1 VNSFDQATDASEASR
16 RPRRRTLALST
27 VIVLLVGILVTA
39 MLSISARV
47 VHSNNEDRLLRQRVR
62 EAATVASASIPT
74 LQIPLSSAAILA
86 EATNGNPNA
95 FKKLVEPFNKARAA
109 PFASVSLWS
118 TEPSSNPKPIAVVGE
133 APELASQ
140 TPADV
145 RGYIESSRGKA
156 TTALN
161 NLLEA
166 RDRRVGYGLTVP
178 GPNAHFLVYAES
190 KFPAGRVA
198 RIASNSAFADFDYA
212 LFLGTKPTPADL
224 IASSTGGA
232 ALSGRTDAT
241 TVPFGDSQLL
251 VVLRPRGDLG
261 GSFLA
266 NLWWILIVLGLA
278 LTAGAATL
286 VERVSRRRVEA
297 EQLAE
302 DNARLYA
309 SQRSVALAL
318 QHSLLAE
325 DFPTVPGLE
334 IGARYVA
341 GAEGIDIGGD
351 WYDVLGV
358 DANRVLVAVGDVS
371 GRGLH
376 AATTMASLR
385 FAMRAYALDGDGP
398 GAILEKLSRLVS
410 VKRDGQFATALCALI
425 DLRTREMRLAS
436 AGHPEP
442 LLVADG
448 DVSFIATK
456 TGLPVG
462 VREDGTYKETVC
474 TLPTG
479 GTLLFYT
486 DGLVERRTE
495 IVDVGLA
502 RLADAARGAS
512 GSLESMLSTVLAS
525 MIPEGSSDDTA
536 LLGLRWR

>member
-1 VNSFDQATDASEASR
+1 
-16 RPRRRTLALST
+16 
-27 VIVLLVGILVTA
+27 LVGILVTA

-62 EAATVASASIPT
+62 EAAAVASASIPT
-74 LQIPLSSAAILA
+74 LQIPLSSALILA
-86 EATNGNPNA
+86 EATNGDPNA
-95 FKKLVEPFNKARAA
+95 FKKLVEPFNQARAA

-118 TEPSSNPKPIAVVGE
+118 AEPSVDPKPIAVVGD

-140 TPADV
+140 PPADV
-145 RGYIESSRGKA
+145 RAYIERSRGKP

-178 GPNAHFLVYAES
+178 GPNARFLVYAES
-190 KFPAGRVA
+190 RFPAGRVA
-198 RIASNSAFADFDYA
+198 RIASSSAFADFDYA
-212 LFLGTKPTPADL
+212 LFLGTKSRPGDL
-224 IASSTGGA
+224 LASSTGGS
-232 ALSGRTDAT
+232 ALSGRKDAT
-241 TVPFGDSQLL
+241 AVPFGDSHLL
-251 VVLRPRGDLG
+251 VVMRPRGDLG
-261 GSFLA
+261 GSLLA

-278 LTAGAATL
+278 LTGGAAAL
-286 VERVSRRRVEA
+286 VERVSRRRAEA
-297 EQLAE
+297 EQLAV
-302 DNARLYA
+302 DNAWLYA

-325 DFPTVPGLE
+325 DFPTVPGLD

-351 WYDVLGV
+351 WYDVLSV

-398 GAILEKLSRLVS
+398 GAILQKLSRLVS

-425 DLRTREMRLAS
+425 DLRTREMRLAN

-448 DVSFIATK
+448 DVSFVTTK

-462 VREDGTYKETVC
+462 VREDGTYKETAC

-486 DGLVERRTE
+486 DGLVERRRE
-495 IVDVGLA
+495 IVDVGLD

-512 GSLESMLSTVLAS
+512 GSLESTLSTVLAS